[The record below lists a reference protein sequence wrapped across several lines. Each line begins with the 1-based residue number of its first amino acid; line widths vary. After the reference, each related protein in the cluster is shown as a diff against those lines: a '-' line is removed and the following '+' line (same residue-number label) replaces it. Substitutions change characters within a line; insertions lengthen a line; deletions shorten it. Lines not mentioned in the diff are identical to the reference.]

1 MICIYCGR
9 YSKHKPV
16 DNPKACKQCA
26 TTLHREYVERAGNP
40 KKLRRFMDK
49 KELARITKVKKG
61 ELKDDFTN
69 HFFSHFGFH
78 DIPMPVDNS
87 HKMDSTDTSVATPR
101 PKNSPNEHIN

>member
-1 MICIYCGR
+1 MICIYCGNAE
-9 YSKHKPV
+9 KHPPK
-16 DNPKACKQCA
+16 DNPKACRRCA
-26 TTLHREYVERAGNP
+26 ANLHKEYVEKAGNP
-40 KKLRRFMDK
+40 QKLRRYMDK

-78 DIPMPVDNS
+78 DIPMRIDNS
-87 HKMDSTDTSVATPR
+87 HEMDRTDTSVATPR